1 MIYNNF
7 TELRL
12 KDRKNKIQKI
22 IKDKASNLSDSQINS
37 ILEKLDINKQYTIT
51 STLKLDIL
59 EKNSYQEERCED
71 GYSYKVK
78 IIPLV
83 GNFKPGLVDVDGQ
96 IVPPEID
103 DTFIVFLKLIS
114 IQFGSEKKFQ
124 RILFI
129 YNEFKSQL

>member
-22 IKDKASNLSDSQINS
+22 IKDKASNLSESQVNS

-59 EKNSYQEERCED
+59 EKNSYQEERCEEE
-71 GYSYKVK
+71 YSYKVK
-78 IIPLV
+78 IIPLI
-83 GNFKPGLVDVDGQ
+83 GNFKPGLVDADGQ
-96 IVPPEID
+96 IVPPEVD
-103 DTFIVFLKLIS
+103 DNFIVFLKIIT
-114 IQFGSEKKFQ
+114 IQSGSEKKFQ

-129 YNEFKSQL
+129 YNDFKSQL

>member
-1 MIYNNF
+1 SLFTKKGDIFMIYNNF

-96 IVPPEID
+96 IVPP
-103 DTFIVFLKLIS
+103 
-114 IQFGSEKKFQ
+114 
-124 RILFI
+124 
-129 YNEFKSQL
+129 